1 MVWLFYLACVVGAFF
16 FMEFMA
22 WFTHKYVMHGWL
34 WSWHEDH
41 HKPHTMKKGFWEKND
56 RFFLVFAVPSALC
69 YMLGSFYEEYRFL
82 LFIGIGISI
91 YGLCYFLVHDVYI
104 HRRFNWF
111 KQLDNPYSKAVLR
124 AHGAH
129 HARQTKEEGESFG
142 MLIVNPKYF
151 RSRLQKESAESLP
164 DEVRQEL

>member
-1 MVWLFYLACVVGAFF
+1 MWYQNIALVIGAFF

-22 WFTHKYVMHGWL
+22 WFTHKFIMHGIL

-41 HKPHTMKKGFWEKND
+41 HKPHQLKKGFWEKND
-56 RFFLVFAVPSALC
+56 RFFLVFAIPSALC
-69 YMLGSFYEEYRFL
+69 YMIGSLTADYRFL
-82 LFIGIGISI
+82 LYIGIGISI

-111 KQLDNPYSKAVLR
+111 IHLDNPYSKAVLK

-129 HARQTKEEGESFG
+129 HAKQEKEDGESFG

-151 RSRLQKESAESLP
+151 KKRKPVES
-164 DEVRQEL
+164 EL